1 MEITLSQPFDFVIME
16 RRTKTFSTLK
26 VKSVTD
32 KPEEKRVLAR
42 IEDLPDNI
50 VLWEGASY
58 DAIGQWTDTDVST
71 RLNEIFS

>member
-26 VKSVTD
+26 VRSVTD
-32 KPEEKRVLAR
+32 KPAEKRVLAR

-58 DAIGQWTDTDVST
+58 DAIGQWTDTDVSA

>member
-32 KPEEKRVLAR
+32 KPAEKRVLAR

-58 DAIGQWTDTDVST
+58 DAIGQWTDTDVSA